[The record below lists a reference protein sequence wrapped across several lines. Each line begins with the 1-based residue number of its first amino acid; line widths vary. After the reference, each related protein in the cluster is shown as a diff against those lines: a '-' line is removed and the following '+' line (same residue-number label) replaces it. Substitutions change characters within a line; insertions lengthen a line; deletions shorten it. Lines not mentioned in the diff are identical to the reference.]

1 MSTPALVGT
10 YVEPTDWNDVLK
22 DPNTSSSTPEMITK
36 LPSVLSRTPPTP
48 NKTFREFPEY
58 VQTLTEKTTDC
69 DVLHW
74 RHTLRESLVTM
85 LGEGFSEVLHL
96 KGGIL
101 AYLEQVAPEDSMW
114 QGECFVFDERVTV
127 NHQLEPGS
135 YKQCRR
141 RPANDIDMQSEQYQL
156 GVSCPHCYDETT
168 SSQKERFRERQKQI
182 ELARKRQSQ

>member
-1 MSTPALVGT
+1 MFCTGGIRCEKA
-10 YVEPTDWNDVLK
+10 
-22 DPNTSSSTPEMITK
+22 SS
-36 LPSVLSRTPPTP
+36 L
-48 NKTFREFPEY
+48 
-58 VQTLTEKTTDC
+58 
-69 DVLHW
+69 
-74 RHTLRESLVTM
+74 M

-135 YKQCRR
+135 YKQCHGCR
-141 RPANDIDMQSEQYQL
+141 RPINDIDMQSEQYQL